1 MNWCCR
7 VWVDE
12 RRYGV
17 DQISGRLWLS
27 PVRKL
32 TSLRWM
38 AALAMAW
45 INHYLDTQSIEVES
59 IAVQRIKTDGS
70 TLIGMDEP
78 LLGQWTHSLLKSGL
92 LQCEG
97 LNHSTWTHSLLKS
110 GLLQCNGL
118 RWMKAGGGA
127 SLIFAKTAIFRI
139 SKVWHSICFLSSPK
153 IVTIILIMDIRRC
166 LASFGS

>member
-1 MNWCCR
+1 
-7 VWVDE
+7 
-12 RRYGV
+12 
-17 DQISGRLWLS
+17 
-27 PVRKL
+27 
-32 TSLRWM
+32 M

-97 LNHSTWTHSLLKS
+97 L
-110 GLLQCNGL
+110 

-139 SKVWHSICFLSSPK
+139 SKV
-153 IVTIILIMDIRRC
+153 
-166 LASFGS
+166 